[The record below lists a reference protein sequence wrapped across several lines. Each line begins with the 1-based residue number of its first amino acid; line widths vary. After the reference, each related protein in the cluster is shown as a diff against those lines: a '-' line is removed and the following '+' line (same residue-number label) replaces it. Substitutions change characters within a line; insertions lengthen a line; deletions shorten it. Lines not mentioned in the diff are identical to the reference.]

1 MSVPWQ
7 QIAILVAETFFVAG
21 VIVLLFRLR
30 SRLGLLPLAAF
41 VGSIQYLQTIL
52 ASTLY
57 IDFGGDLLV
66 SPGSAVLFPAALFA
80 VLLIYQQDGVPQ
92 ARSLIFG
99 ILVSNLTLTLLSHL
113 TSLQIRAG
121 DVANLLQVPDAIF
134 QVNPR
139 IFLAGTAILLLDCL
153 AVAIV
158 YEILFA
164 RWRGLPAIARLP
176 LGLLIVLVFDSVVF
190 SAFAFAGHQ
199 AFAAILSSQ
208 LVSKSLAGAIYG
220 LVLFGFLRRT
230 GLEEETHGTGTGT
243 GIWAILT
250 YRERYEI
257 LRRQKKAQEQAFEQE
272 RSESRAALSA
282 AESRYRKLFET
293 MNDGLLVVDASNG
306 RIVELNPAFVRLSGH
321 PAEELIGANL
331 AEAELFDAQT
341 VAGMAPQMSAEWET
355 RLRRRRGEPLEVE
368 IRLSR
373 FSPPQEPPHSTSK
386 ADRVLVLMVRD
397 VTARKAAELALRRQ
411 AVQRMKDRFISTVS
425 HELRTPLTSIYGSLK
440 LVLDGKMGPLEQRT
454 VSYQEVALRNARRL
468 RWLVNDILDFQKIE
482 SGLMAL
488 DLKTHDLDA
497 VVAQA
502 IEDNHVFADGHGVS
516 LERLDAERVAQGAQG
531 ARHSRATEHGAR
543 ATEHG
548 ARATEHGAPAL
559 MDRKWL
565 LQVLTNLVSN
575 AVKHSPEG
583 GRVSLGVE
591 PRDDGARVSVRDQG
605 PGIPESFR
613 DQLFQ
618 PFSQAQLKEGS
629 SGLGL
634 SIAKALVEKMHG
646 SLGFDSTEGQ
656 GTTFYVDLPRS
667 RTVEHAGAAG

>member
-1 MSVPWQ
+1 MNVPWQ
-7 QIAILVAETFFVAG
+7 QIAILIAETLFVAG
-21 VIVLLFRLR
+21 AILLLFKLR
-30 SRLGLLPLAAF
+30 ARLGLLPLAAF
-41 VGSIQYLQTIL
+41 VGSNQYLQTIL

-57 IDFGGDLLV
+57 IRFGDGVLV

-99 ILVSNLTLTLLSHL
+99 ILLSNLTLTLLSHL
-113 TSLQIRAG
+113 TSLQIRG
-121 DVANLLQVPDAIF
+121 GNVANLLEVPEAIF

-158 YEILFA
+158 YELLFA
-164 RWRGLPAIARLP
+164 RWRSLPAVARLP
-176 LGLLIVLVFDSVVF
+176 LGFLIVLGFDSVAF
-190 SAFAFAGHQ
+190 STFGFAGHPE
-199 AFAAILSSQ
+199 FAAILSSQ
-208 LVSKSLAGAIYG
+208 LVSKSLAGALYG
-220 LVLFGFLRRT
+220 LVFFGYLRRT
-230 GLEEETHGTGTGT
+230 GPGEEAHGTGTGT

-272 RSESRAALSA
+272 RSESREALNA
-282 AESRYRKLFET
+282 AELRYRKLFET

-306 RIVELNPAFVRLSGH
+306 RIVELNPAFVRLSRY
-321 PAEELIGANL
+321 PAEELIGASL

-341 VAGMAPQMSAEWET
+341 VAGMAPELSAEWES
-355 RLRRRRGEPLEVE
+355 RLLRREGEPLDVE
-368 IRLSR
+368 IRLTR
-373 FSPPQEPPHSTSK
+373 FARGGDLT
-386 ADRVLVLMVRD
+386 LVLMVRD
-397 VTARKAAELALRRQ
+397 VTARKAAELALRRR

-440 LVLDGKMGPLEQRT
+440 LVVDGKMGALEERT
-454 VSYQEVALRNARRL
+454 NRYLEVALRNARRL

-488 DLKTHDLDA
+488 DLKPHDLDA

-502 IEDNHVFADGHGVS
+502 IEDNHAFADRYGVT
-516 LERLDAERVAQGAQG
+516 LERQ
-531 ARHSRATEHGAR
+531 HSRAMEEGTRSSR
-543 ATEHG
+543 APEQK
-548 ARATEHGAPAL
+548 PPVL
-559 MDRKWL
+559 VDRKWL

-575 AVKHSPEG
+575 AVKHSPKG
-583 GRVSLGVE
+583 ARVSLGVE
-591 PRDDGARVSVRDQG
+591 PRPAGARVSVQDRG
-605 PGIPESFR
+605 PGIPEDFR

-634 SIAKALVEKMHG
+634 SIARALVEKMHG
-646 SLGFDSTEGQ
+646 TLGFDTAEGH
-656 GTTFYVDLPRS
+656 GTTFYVDLPRYPPAEQ
-667 RTVEHAGAAG
+667 TGEEG